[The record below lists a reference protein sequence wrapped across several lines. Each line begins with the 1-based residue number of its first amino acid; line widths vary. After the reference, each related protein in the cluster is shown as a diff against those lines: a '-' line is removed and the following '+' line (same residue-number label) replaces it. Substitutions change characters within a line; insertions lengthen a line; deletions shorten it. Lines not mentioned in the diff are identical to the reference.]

1 MGAGGGTGA
10 SRESGRSGSLRQAT
24 MAACAGRL
32 AGVRESVAILVEE
45 SVAILVEELGEESEE
60 ESGAI
65 LVE

>member
-1 MGAGGGTGA
+1 
-10 SRESGRSGSLRQAT
+10 

-32 AGVRESVAILVEE
+32 AGVRESVMILVEQSGAILVEE
-45 SVAILVEELGEESEE
+45 SER